1 MVEPGDGDEAALN
14 TTQLARQRA
23 SFAAAPTLAPSA
35 AGPELA
41 VGDGARARSLEL
53 APSARLGSY
62 LILRELGAGG
72 MGVVYAA
79 YHEGLDRRVAIKLV
93 RRSAGESSDGHAR
106 ILREAQAL
114 ARLSHPNVVQIY
126 EVGEHQGQVFLAM
139 EYVDGEPLSSW
150 QAATGRSLSELV
162 DAYRQAAEG
171 LRAAHLAGLVHRDFK
186 PLSTP
191 SPTRTPL
198 SQQIGCNPTK
208 SGVLA
213 GVAFFPEGL
222 RAPPVAQNQAKTRQ
236 NRAAR

>member
-1 MVEPGDGDEAALN
+1 VAQHPADNNVDDDASTRVDAAD
-14 TTQLARQRA
+14 
-23 SFAAAPTLAPSA
+23 SAPSSA
-35 AGPELA
+35 SVPSPGEPLRAPIGELI
-41 VGDGARARSLEL
+41 RARLRNGEGG
-53 APSARLGSY
+53 RLGRY
-62 LILRELGAGG
+62 LILRLLGEGG
-72 MGVVYAA
+72 MGLVFAA
-79 YHEGLDRRVAIKLV
+79 YDEDLDRKVAIKLL
-93 RRSAGESSDGHAR
+93 RTDGPAGPLDKNWLLA
-106 ILREAQAL
+106 EAKAM

-126 EVGEHQGQVFLAM
+126 DVGELEGQIFVAM
-139 EYVDGEPLSSW
+139 ELVTGASLRDWLRQERRTIPEITRVFVEAGRGL
-150 QAATGRSLSELV
+150 AAVHR
-162 DAYRQAAEG
+162 
-171 LRAAHLAGLVHRDFK
+171 AGLVHRDFK